1 MLATDKMLDGSNI
14 QEKPLKSYSS
24 LKKYSLLILLSAL
37 ILGGCGYHNAN
48 VYNGE
53 DRQVYLSEWKNRT
66 SKLSLSSG
74 MYRSL
79 VQWFQ
84 KSSSITTV
92 RQKQDADLILAG
104 EIISIDLPSLSYTD
118 RTTSEVKVKLRVRY
132 VMYDVLTNE
141 ILLEVPNE
149 QWSEEY
155 TPISSNSS
163 SPEKENEALATIVD
177 DLSKK
182 IYQQTLRAL
191 RKKNV

>member
-1 MLATDKMLDGSNI
+1 M
-14 QEKPLKSYSS
+14 KSYFSF
-24 LKKYSLLILLSAL
+24 KNFGLLIILSAL

-53 DRQVYLSEWKNRT
+53 DKDIYLSEWKNRT

-84 KSSSITTV
+84 KSSSLKTV
-92 RQKQDADLILAG
+92 REKTDADLILAG

-132 VMYDVLTNE
+132 VMYDVTSNE
-141 ILLEVPNE
+141 ILFEVPNE
-149 QWSEEY
+149 LWTEEY
-155 TPISSNSS
+155 TPISTSS
-163 SPEKENEALATIVD
+163 ASPEKENEALATIVD

-182 IYQQTLRAL
+182 IYQQTLRSL
-191 RKKNV
+191 RKKNS